1 MTTKSE
7 ASYARLKCCFS
18 RKRERERERERE
30 GGRERQRERDRERQ
44 RVKVKGERETESKL
58 KERLTEGVNS
68 KCEGHEDWC
77 DLKRKLLDVAG
88 EVCHYTKCKPRHSE
102 MWWRNKNVDATVCRK

>member
-1 MTTKSE
+1 MVLKQNVSRKVKFRQKWKLW
-7 ASYARLKCCFS
+7 RLK
-18 RKRERERERERE
+18 ERERERERE
-30 GGRERQRERDRERQ
+30 S
-44 RVKVKGERETESKL
+44 KV

-68 KCEGHEDWC
+68 KCEGNEDWC